1 MMHRLAVPVA
11 VLAASVLLLALLRG
25 RRSRRERFAAP
36 AGAPDADLFPYK
48 NDACHPSCCAQNP
61 LMSCS
66 RGCLCCRK
74 PTPT

>member
-1 MMHRLAVPVA
+1 MHRLAVPVA
-11 VLAASVLLLALLRG
+11 VLAVSVLLLALLGG
-25 RRSRRERFAAP
+25 RRRERFAASAAP

-48 NDACHPSCCAQNP
+48 NDVCHPSCCAQNP

-74 PTPT
+74 PAST